1 VALRSGYVKRLVVLA
16 AACALVTFSAGGASA
31 AKTVLWGS
39 QAVSSGGSPSAVAS
53 AGWGPGVEAVLP
65 ANAAPTK
72 QGAGVSSVSCPS
84 AGNCS
89 AAGAYKD
96 SSGVEQVLL
105 LTETNGNWSTG
116 VEAVLPVNVSAT
128 TPAVSLGSISCASA
142 GNCSAVG
149 TYCASATCTGNRYGQ
164 TSGSIEGLL
173 LNEADGGW
181 AVGVEAAL
189 PANAAAT
196 DQHVMLDSVSCASA
210 GNCGA
215 VGSYVDSSGAVKG
228 LVLTESAGSWATGVE
243 AALPANAAAY
253 GASFLGSVSC
263 ASAGNCSAVG
273 SYVDSSFYSDGLL
286 LTETDGSWATGVEAP
301 MPANALTLGEVSLSS
316 VSCASAG
323 NCGAVGSY
331 VDSSHETQG
340 LLLNETAGTWATGVE
355 APLPANARS
364 TYPGPGGIL
373 TSVSCPSAGNC
384 GAVGYYFD
392 GSVGTFDGLMLNETA
407 GPWAIGVEAALP
419 ANAQAQNGANLDDV
433 SCSSAGNCA
442 ALGTYWDNSLGGLD
456 GLMLTETAGSWATGV
471 DAALPANAAGGGLL
485 KAVSCVSVG
494 DCTVVGSYTD
504 SSGGGEGLLIGGSPA
519 SVKLDISKNG
529 TGSGTVS
536 STPTGIDCGS
546 TCSATFDAGTSLSLR
561 ATPTRG
567 SRFGGWSGAGCFG
580 TRSCQPNTGIS
591 EQTVTPTFTL
601 LSKCVV
607 PKLEGKTL
615 RAAKIAIRTHNCT
628 LGKITHATSR
638 TIKKGHVIS
647 QRPKP
652 GRRLKHGARVNLLV
666 SKGRP

>member
-1 VALRSGYVKRLVVLA
+1 VAVRSGYVKRLVV
-16 AACALVTFSAGGASA
+16 SAGAFWLFAFGASSSSV
-31 AKTVLWGS
+31 AKPVLSVG
-39 QAVSSGGSPSAVAS
+39 QVMSSGGAAAPAARL
-53 AGWGPGVEAVLP
+53 AWGLGVEAVLP

-72 QGAGVSSVSCPS
+72 QSAGVSSVSCPS

-89 AAGAYKD
+89 AVGAYKD
-96 SSGVEQVLL
+96 TSGVEQVLL
-105 LTETNGNWSTG
+105 LTETNGSWSTG
-116 VEAVLPVNVSAT
+116 VEAVLPVNMSPT
-128 TPAVSLGSISCASA
+128 TPAVSLRSISCASA

-149 TYCASATCTGNRYGQ
+149 TYCASAICTGNRYGQ

-173 LNEADGGW
+173 LNETDGGW

-228 LVLTESAGSWATGVE
+228 LLLTESAGGWATGVE
-243 AALPANAAAY
+243 PTLPANAV
-253 GASFLGSVSC
+253 ASGSASLDAISC
-263 ASAGNCSAVG
+263 VSAGNCGAVG
-273 SYVDSSFYSDGLL
+273 GYINDSFGMDGLL
-286 LTETDGSWATGVEAP
+286 LTETAGSWATGVEAP
-301 MPANALTLGEVSLSS
+301 MPANALAVREIGLSA
-316 VSCASAG
+316 VSCTSAG

-373 TSVSCPSAGNC
+373 TSVSCPSVGNC

-407 GPWAIGVEAALP
+407 GTWANGVEAALP
-419 ANAQAQNGANLDDV
+419 ADAKAQNGANLDDI

-442 ALGTYWDNSLGGLD
+442 ALGTYWDNSVGGLD
-456 GLMLTETAGSWATGV
+456 GLVLTETAGGWATGV

-485 KAVSCVSVG
+485 RAVSCVSVG
-494 DCTVVGSYTD
+494 NCTVVGSYTD
-504 SSGGGEGLLIGGSPA
+504 RTGGGEGLLIGGSPA

-536 STPTGIDCGS
+536 STPSGIDCGS
-546 TCSATFDAGTSLSLR
+546 TCSATFDAGTSLRLR

-567 SRFGGWSGAGCFG
+567 SRFGGWTGAGCHG
-580 TRSCQPNTGIS
+580 TRSCRPNTGIS
-591 EQTVTPTFTL
+591 EQTVTATFTL

-607 PKLEGKTL
+607 PNLQGKTL
-615 RAAKIAIRTHNCT
+615 KAAKIAIRTHNCT
-628 LGKITHATSR
+628 PGKIKHAPSH

-647 QRPKP
+647 QEPKA
-652 GRRLKHGARVNLLV
+652 GKRLNHGARVNLVV
-666 SKGRP
+666 SKGRR